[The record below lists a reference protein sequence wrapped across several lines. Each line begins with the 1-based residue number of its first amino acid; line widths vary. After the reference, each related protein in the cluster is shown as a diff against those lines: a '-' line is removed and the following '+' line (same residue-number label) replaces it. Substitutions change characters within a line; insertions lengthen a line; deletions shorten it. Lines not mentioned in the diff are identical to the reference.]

1 MSSKTITSSMVRK
14 YIRPRKSNSRKG
26 DNGKVLV
33 VGGSYMYHGAPILS
47 SLAALRTGCDLVYTA
62 VPKVNAQATRA
73 ASADLIVIPLA
84 DSKLTR
90 GSVNK
95 LLGQIPAGIDSATI
109 GMGLAVQDI
118 EALKLLVKSLIE
130 RDVRLSLDASA
141 LRKEILPIIK
151 AKNVLVTPHASE
163 FERLFGEKIPDNKK
177 TRISIVEKHAKKNSI
192 TILLKGMDDIITDG
206 TKTLINS
213 KKTPAMTVGGTGDVL
228 SGIAASMLS
237 QNRDVIEAA
246 ASAAFVNGQ
255 AGKTVQKNLGMHMIA
270 TDLIDVLP
278 LICLLYTS
286 PSPRDK
292 RQSRMPSSA

>member
-1 MSSKTITSSMVRK
+1 MPSKIVTSSMVRK
-14 YIRPRKSNSRKG
+14 YIRPRKPNSRKG

-62 VPKVNAQATRA
+62 VPKVNAPSTRA
-73 ASADLIVIPLA
+73 ISADLIVIPLA

-95 LLGQIPAGIDSATI
+95 LLGQIPVGIDSATI
-109 GMGLAVQDI
+109 GMGLAVEDI

-141 LRKEILPIIK
+141 LRKEILPTIK

-163 FERLFGEKIPDNKK
+163 FERLFGEKISENKN

-192 TILLKGMDDIITDG
+192 TILLKGMDDIISNG
-206 TKTLINS
+206 TKTLVNS

-228 SGIAASMLS
+228 SGIVASMLS
-237 QNRDVIEAA
+237 RNRNLVEAA
-246 ASAAFVNGQ
+246 ASAAFLNGQ
-255 AGKTVQKNLGMHMIA
+255 AGKTIQKNIGMHMIA

-278 LICLLYTS
+278 LISKTFDS
-286 PSPRDK
+286 IK
-292 RQSRMPSSA
+292 

>member
-62 VPKVNAQATRA
+62 VPKVNVQATRA

-255 AGKTVQKNLGMHMIA
+255 AGKTVQKNLGMHMVA

-278 LICLLYTS
+278 LISKTFD
-286 PSPRDK
+286 RIK
-292 RQSRMPSSA
+292 

>member
-95 LLGQIPAGIDSATI
+95 LLGQIPVGIDSAAI
-109 GMGLAVQDI
+109 GMGLAVENI
-118 EALKLLVKSLIE
+118 EALKLLIKSLIE

-151 AKNVLVTPHASE
+151 GKNVVVTPHSGE
-163 FERLFGEKIPDNKK
+163 FERIFGEKIPSNKK
-177 TRISIVEKHAKKNSI
+177 TRISTLEKLAKKNSI
-192 TILLKGMDDIITDG
+192 TILLKGQDDIITDG
-206 TKTLINS
+206 VMTLINS

-228 SGIAASMLS
+228 SGIVASMLS
-237 QNRDVIEAA
+237 RNRNVLEST
-246 ASAAFVNGQ
+246 ASAAFLNGQ
-255 AGKTVQKNLGMHMIA
+255 AGKIIQKQFGTHMIA
-270 TDLIDVLP
+270 SDLIDVLP
-278 LICLLYTS
+278 LVAKMF
-286 PSPRDK
+286 DK
-292 RQSRMPSSA
+292 IK

>member
-1 MSSKTITSSMVRK
+1 MVRK

-228 SGIAASMLS
+228 SGIVASMLS

-246 ASAAFVNGQ
+246 ASAVFINGQ
-255 AGKTVQKNLGMHMIA
+255 AGKTVQKNLGMHMVA

-278 LICLLYTS
+278 LISKTF
-286 PSPRDK
+286 DK
-292 RQSRMPSSA
+292 IK

>member
-1 MSSKTITSSMVRK
+1 MVRK

-255 AGKTVQKNLGMHMIA
+255 AGKIVQKNLGMHMVA

-278 LICLLYTS
+278 LIAKTFD
-286 PSPRDK
+286 RIK
-292 RQSRMPSSA
+292 

>member
-1 MSSKTITSSMVRK
+1 MVRK

-177 TRISIVEKHAKKNSI
+177 TRISIVEKHAKKNSV

-228 SGIAASMLS
+228 SGIVASMLS

-246 ASAAFVNGQ
+246 ASAAFINGQ
-255 AGKTVQKNLGMHMIA
+255 AGKTVQKNLGMHMVA

-278 LICLLYTS
+278 LISKTF
-286 PSPRDK
+286 DK
-292 RQSRMPSSA
+292 IK

>member
-192 TILLKGMDDIITDG
+192 IILLKGMDDIITDG

-228 SGIAASMLS
+228 SGITASMLS

-255 AGKTVQKNLGMHMIA
+255 AGKLVQKNLGMHMVA
-270 TDLIDVLP
+270 TELIDVLP
-278 LICLLYTS
+278 LIAKTFD
-286 PSPRDK
+286 RIK
-292 RQSRMPSSA
+292 

>member
-255 AGKTVQKNLGMHMIA
+255 AGKLVQKNLGMHMVA

-278 LICLLYTS
+278 LIAKTFD
-286 PSPRDK
+286 RIK
-292 RQSRMPSSA
+292 

>member
-1 MSSKTITSSMVRK
+1 MVRK

-177 TRISIVEKHAKKNSI
+177 TRISIVEKYAKKNSI

-255 AGKTVQKNLGMHMIA
+255 AGKTVQKNLGMHMVA

-278 LICLLYTS
+278 LISKTFD
-286 PSPRDK
+286 RIK
-292 RQSRMPSSA
+292 

>member
-1 MSSKTITSSMVRK
+1 MSSKIVTSSMVRK
-14 YIRPRKSNSRKG
+14 YIRPRKPNSRKG

-62 VPKVNAQATRA
+62 VPKVNAPSTRA
-73 ASADLIVIPLA
+73 ISADLIVIPLA

-95 LLGQIPAGIDSATI
+95 LLGQIPVGIDSATI
-109 GMGLAVQDI
+109 GMGLAVEDI

-141 LRKEILPIIK
+141 LRKEILPTIK

-163 FERLFGEKIPDNKK
+163 FERFFGEKISENKN

-192 TILLKGMDDIITDG
+192 TILLKGMDDIISNG
-206 TKTLINS
+206 TKTLVNS

-228 SGIAASMLS
+228 SGIVASMLS
-237 QNRDVIEAA
+237 RNRNLVEAA
-246 ASAAFVNGQ
+246 ASAAFLNGQ
-255 AGKTVQKNLGMHMIA
+255 AGKTIQKNIGMHMIA

-278 LICLLYTS
+278 LISKTFD
-286 PSPRDK
+286 RIK
-292 RQSRMPSSA
+292 

>member
-141 LRKEILPIIK
+141 LRQEILPIIK

-192 TILLKGMDDIITDG
+192 IILLKGMDDIITDG

-228 SGIAASMLS
+228 SGIVASMLS

-246 ASAAFVNGQ
+246 ASAAFLNGQ
-255 AGKTVQKNLGMHMIA
+255 AGKTVQKNLGMHMVA

-278 LICLLYTS
+278 LISKTF
-286 PSPRDK
+286 DK
-292 RQSRMPSSA
+292 IK